1 MKLLKNLKVY
11 IEKPTFFLHA
21 LHELHGDLSF
31 FCCARQG
38 MAVSQTPDSNV
49 QFIFAMF

>member
-21 LHELHGDLSF
+21 LHELHGDLSL
-31 FCCARQG
+31 
-38 MAVSQTPDSNV
+38 
-49 QFIFAMF
+49 FAIILIILS